1 MSSWSGTVTTLY
13 FTFYNNE
20 NLRVNLTFVYCER
33 RFTRRL
39 YGYLGFTFKIPP
51 AVYVSYAIISFK
63 LSVREHPASA
73 SGHNNKMNPQN
84 PNAMLTLSYLFTG
97 VLGLSRRDSC
107 YK

>member
-20 NLRVNLTFVYCER
+20 KWRVNLTFVYCER
-33 RFTRRL
+33 RFAGKL
-39 YGYLGFTFKIPP
+39 YGYLCFTFKIPP
-51 AVYVSYAIISFK
+51 AMCVSHTIISFT

-73 SGHNNKMNPQN
+73 SGRNNKTNPQN
-84 PNAMLTLSYLFTG
+84 PNAMLTFSYLFTG
-97 VLGLSRRDSC
+97 VLGLSRRDSR